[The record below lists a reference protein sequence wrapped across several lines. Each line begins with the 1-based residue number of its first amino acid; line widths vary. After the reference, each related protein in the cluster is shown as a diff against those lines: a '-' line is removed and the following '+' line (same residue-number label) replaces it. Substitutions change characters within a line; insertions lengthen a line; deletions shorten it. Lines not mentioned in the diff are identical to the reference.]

1 VMILFKLQ
9 AYSFVD
15 LKGYD
20 EWNWL
25 WIAQS
30 WTLAMAAM
38 NLRVPLGCYVLFC
51 VVERPSIHLVGRLV
65 YKYKRNGTIPSIVA

>member
-1 VMILFKLQ
+1 MTHKKKSAIIPMVMILFKLQ

-30 WTLAMAAM
+30 
-38 NLRVPLGCYVLFC
+38 
-51 VVERPSIHLVGRLV
+51 
-65 YKYKRNGTIPSIVA
+65 